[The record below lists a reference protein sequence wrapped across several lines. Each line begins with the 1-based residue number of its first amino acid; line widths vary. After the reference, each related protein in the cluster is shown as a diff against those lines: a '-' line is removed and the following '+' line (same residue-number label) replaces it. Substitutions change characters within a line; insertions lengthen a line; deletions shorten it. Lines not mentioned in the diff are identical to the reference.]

1 MLIPLND
8 LIPQLREHL
17 CDALLNCCVVII
29 EECMINF
36 DCISAWVLIVADRRG
51 VPSTG
56 ILKWHLKDGPC
67 AS

>member
-29 EECMINF
+29 EECLINF
-36 DCISAWVLIVADRRG
+36 DGISAWVLIVADRRG
-51 VPSTG
+51 VPS
-56 ILKWHLKDGPC
+56 
-67 AS
+67 S